1 MKINIRK
8 LILEWN
14 DTHPDDKLTQRKL
27 AKEMVEDGRYKNEL
41 SARNML
47 QYHSRGDAKS
57 ADFLMLEFLKR
68 KFGKSTNEILTD

>member
-27 AKEMVEDGRYKNEL
+27 AREMVEDGRYKSEL
-41 SARNML
+41 SARQML
-47 QYHSRGDAKS
+47 QYYSRNEVNIP
-57 ADFLMLEFLKR
+57 MLEFLKK